1 MYRRL
6 VIFSIFIL
14 SFTILHAQNS
24 NVRFSA
30 ELTSGPSFAIG
41 DLGGSRL
48 KYGRGL
54 DAILAL
60 DVYANVGLFGG
71 WSTNSFSSEGL
82 FNYRESGLMYGLQ
95 YKVNSAES
103 PFEIIFRVGM
113 LWNHLEATDRKES
126 VLDDFYYD
134 TDYSKGFY
142 TSSGINYSIGRGWF
156 LNCTVKY
163 HLFTKRATLPEI
175 IWPDGTPESEVI
187 VSMPRNLS
195 LNYVGVRIGI
205 IKYF

>member
-163 HLFTKRATLPEI
+163 HLFTKCATLPEI

>member
-1 MYRRL
+1 MCKRL
-6 VIFSIFIL
+6 IIFLIFIL
-14 SFTILHAQNS
+14 SFTLLHSQNS
-24 NVRFSA
+24 NGSFSA

-54 DAILAL
+54 DAVLAL

-71 WSTNSFSSEGL
+71 WSTNSFSSDGL
-82 FNYRESGLMYGLQ
+82 FKYGLQ
-95 YKVNSAES
+95 YKINSAES
-103 PFEIIFRVGM
+103 PFELILRVGM

-126 VLDDFYYD
+126 VLDDFYHD

-156 LNCTVKY
+156 LNGTVKY
-163 HLFTKRATLPEI
+163 HLFTKRATLPEV

-195 LNYVGVRIGI
+195 LNYIGVRLGFF
-205 IKYF
+205 KVF